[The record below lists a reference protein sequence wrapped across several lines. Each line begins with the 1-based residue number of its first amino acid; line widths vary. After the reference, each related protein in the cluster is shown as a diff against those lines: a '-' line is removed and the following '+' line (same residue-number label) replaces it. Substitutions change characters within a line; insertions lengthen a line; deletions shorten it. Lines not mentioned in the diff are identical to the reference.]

1 MKLRHSVI
9 LVLVFSLLLGT
20 VAFAMTAGEKAAV
33 EAVRREVTKI
43 LGSKSDFVQ
52 PLGKNSDYQQDL
64 QAILRKYPVLNEPL
78 QVLLEGRPVKILVP
92 LALGAEEI
100 GGFFQVSPDGST
112 ILSWP
117 AWDKDLKPIFRL
129 SHADWKKAPDANS
142 LPQLAELI
150 PVKPDHSA
158 GVPVEISD
166 LEDVYLIDHLEGI
179 PPKTQEERKVY
190 TEEEGLAGALGRRTG
205 SSKCISYAVSM
216 ASDWWKSVLGMPIG
230 KYVSFVNGTLE
241 YGMNPR
247 LIEALYYSVPKTP
260 YSWKLFTGKD
270 RVTGEKIAYSPKH
283 FAYIVSSI
291 SLPKDVPD
299 PIRKGVRYS
308 LPADGFGMDKP
319 FYPVFDHHR
328 GDVKKIRQGLERYG
342 ILFAQHTMRFL
353 HDKLSSPLGV
363 HGVNIVGT
371 ARLKGKD
378 VVLYYETFGKNHR
391 DYIEDSF
398 YGPRLRAFPVQF
410 FYQGLAFP
418 HHLRVTME
426 PREDTLFVRFTDCL
440 GRPSVPDRVSVERD
454 GAPVAVQAASEL
466 RFPAFEGKGVLKLRF
481 EKKYFYAPEED
492 GAYERTWFVGKN
504 GCIELKEYEKLVA
517 ALHANKQNLIEKI
530 RYKPENFYDYLVSRE
545 ETLRKELL
553 PILRKL
559 SSDRDLARAVADEF
573 RRNDVLVKSPLG
585 RECRDLLKFSEAQ
598 QRVR

>member
-1 MKLRHSVI
+1 MKLRHSV
-9 LVLVFSLLLGT
+9 VLMLAFSLFLGT
-20 VAFAMTAGEKAAV
+20 AAFAMTTGEKAAIDT
-33 EAVRREVTKI
+33 VRREVGLI
-43 LGSKSDFVQ
+43 LGAKSSFAR
-52 PLGKNSDYQQDL
+52 PLGQYSDYQADL
-64 QAILRKYPVLNEPL
+64 QVILRKYPVLNKPR

-92 LALGAEEI
+92 LALSAEDV

-117 AWDKDLKPIFRL
+117 AWDKELKPIFRL
-129 SHADWKKAPDANS
+129 SRADWEKAPDANS
-142 LPQLAELI
+142 LPQLSELI

-166 LEDVYLIDHLEGI
+166 LEDVYLIDHLESI

-190 TEEEGLAGALGRRTG
+190 TEQEGLAGALGRRTG

-216 ASDWWKSVLGMPIG
+216 ASDWWKSVLGLPIG

-247 LIEALYYSVPKTP
+247 LIESLYYSVPKSP
-260 YSWKLFTGKD
+260 YSWVLFTGKD

-291 SLPKDVPD
+291 PLPKEVQD
-299 PIRKGVRYS
+299 PIRKDVRYP

-319 FYPVFDHHR
+319 FFPVFDHHH
-328 GDVKKIRQGLERYG
+328 GDVKTIREGLERYG
-342 ILFAQHTMRFL
+342 ILFSQHTMRFL

-378 VVLYYETFGKNHR
+378 VILYYETFGKNHR

-418 HHLRVTME
+418 HHLRVSME
-426 PREDTLFVRFTDCL
+426 PRGETLYVRFTDCL
-440 GRPSVPDRVSVERD
+440 GRPAVPDRVSAERD
-454 GAPVAVQAASEL
+454 GTPVAVKAAAEL
-466 RFPAFEGKGVLKLRF
+466 HFPAFNEKGVLKLRF

-492 GAYERTWFVGKN
+492 GAYERTWFFGKS
-504 GCIELKEYEKLVA
+504 GCVELKEYEKLVA

-530 RYKPENFYDYLVSRE
+530 RYKPENFYDYLVCRE
-545 ETLRKELL
+545 ETLRRELL

-559 SSDRDLARAVADEF
+559 SSDPDLARTVAAEF
-573 RRNDVLVKSPLG
+573 RWNEVLAKSPLG
-585 RECRDLLKFSEAQ
+585 RECKDLLKFSEAQ
-598 QRVR
+598 SIR

>member
-1 MKLRHSVI
+1 MKLRHSVVHI
-9 LVLVFSLLLGT
+9 LVFTLILGAA
-20 VAFAMTAGEKAAV
+20 AFAMTTGEKAAV
-33 EAVRREVTKI
+33 DTVRREVASI
-43 LGSKSDFVQ
+43 LGSKSDFAR
-52 PLGKNSDYQQDL
+52 PLGNISDYQADL
-64 QAILRKYPVLNEPL
+64 QGILRKYPVLNEPR
-78 QVLLEGRPVKILVP
+78 QVLLEGRPVKVLVP
-92 LALGAEEI
+92 LLMSEQEI

-129 SHADWKKAPDANS
+129 SRADWEKAPDANA

-166 LEDVYLIDHLEGI
+166 LEDVYLIDHLECI

-190 TEEEGLAGALGRRTG
+190 TEQEGLAGALGRRTG

-216 ASDWWKSVLGMPIG
+216 ASDWWKSVLGLPIG

-247 LIEALYYSVPKTP
+247 LIESLYYSVPSTP

-291 SLPKDVPD
+291 PLPKDVPD
-299 PIRKGVRYS
+299 PIRKGVRYP
-308 LPADGFGMDKP
+308 LPAEGFGMDKP

-328 GDVKKIRQGLERYG
+328 GDVKTIRLGLERYG

-353 HDKLSSPLGV
+353 NDKLSSPLGV

-418 HHLRVTME
+418 HHLRVAME
-426 PREDTLFVRFTDCL
+426 ARGDGLSVRFTDCL
-440 GRPSVPDRVSVERD
+440 GRPAVPDRMSVERD
-454 GAPVAVQAASEL
+454 GTPVAVKAASEL
-466 RFPAFEGKGVLKLRF
+466 RFPAFNGKGVLKLRF

-492 GAYERTWFVGKN
+492 GAYERTWFFGKN
-504 GCIELKEYEKLVA
+504 GCIELKEYEKLVT
-517 ALHANKQNLIEKI
+517 ALHVNKQNIVEKI
-530 RYKPENFYDYLVSRE
+530 RYKPENFYDYLVGRE
-545 ETLRKELL
+545 EALRKELL
-553 PILRKL
+553 PIVRKL
-559 SSDRDLARAVADEF
+559 PSDPELARAVADEF
-573 RRNDVLVKSPLG
+573 RRNGVLAKSPLG
-585 RECRDLLKFSEAQ
+585 RECKELLTFSETQ
-598 QRVR
+598 TVR